1 MPLSICLALDNDGQ
15 SMPGGG
21 GFTRTAAGQALSV
34 HGRSS
39 GRLLATELAMVC
51 GRRHAGTN
59 GRSVMPNVTGPDVYA
74 GLTAVDQQGSKIGS
88 VGQVYL
94 NDQTGQP
101 DWVTVNTGLFAMR
114 ESFAPLA
121 GSSVDGDRLVLPFD
135 KAVVKDAPDIAESE
149 HLDLDERDG
158 LYAYYGR
165 YVTGLRSGT
174 VGNGDGT
181 NDTDPG
187 GGERRDAMRGE
198 GYDTSGPTTDE
209 AMTRSEEQLRVGTEQ
224 VQAGRARLRKYV
236 VTEQQSVQ
244 VPVTREEV
252 RVEREPITD
261 ANRGAALSGPDIT
274 EEEHE
279 VVLHEERPVVQT
291 EAVPVERVR
300 LGTET
305 VTDEQTVTGQ
315 VRKEQVEVDDPTGT
329 TGAGGNRSRR

>member
-1 MPLSICLALDNDGQ
+1 M
-15 SMPGGG
+15 
-21 GFTRTAAGQALSV
+21 
-34 HGRSS
+34 
-39 GRLLATELAMVC
+39 
-51 GRRHAGTN
+51 
-59 GRSVMPNVTGPDVYA
+59 GPDVYQR
-74 GLTAVDQQGSKIGS
+74 LTAVDQQGNKIGS

-101 DWVTVNTGLFAMR
+101 DWVTVHTGLFGLR

-121 GSSVDGDRLVLPFD
+121 GSRVDGDRLVLPFD
-135 KAVVKDAPDIAESE
+135 KDVVKDAPDIDDTE
-149 HLDLDERDG
+149 HLDLDEQEG
-158 LYAYYGR
+158 LYAYYDR
-165 YVTGLRSGT
+165 YVSGLRSGT
-174 VGNGDGT
+174 AGNGGR
-181 NDTDPG
+181 TD
-187 GGERRDAMRGE
+187 RADADRGDVRGE
-198 GYDTSGPTTDE
+198 GHDLSGRTTDD
-209 AMTRSEEQLRVGTEQ
+209 AMTRSEEQLQVGTEQ

-252 RVEREPITD
+252 RIEREPITD
-261 ANRGAALSGPDIT
+261 ANRGTALSGPDIS

-305 VTDEQTVTGQ
+305 VTDEETVTGQ

-329 TGAGGNRSRR
+329 TGTRGNRRR